1 MKKLQYWIDKIAVS
15 ISSILLAIM
24 MIILV
29 VNIILRYIPGI
40 GGVKW
45 YMESTQYLNVWSMFV
60 VGISICV
67 KNEHLNVNL
76 LESMVKGIGKKIIK
90 VIVAIFIILFY
101 IGLTYATFLLAS
113 KSRQEISTMPMFKMS
128 VVYWPISVISILC
141 AVSTLLG
148 MLIDLK
154 DSEHKEGGIKA

>member
-15 ISSILLAIM
+15 ISAILLASM

-29 VNIILRYIPGI
+29 VNIILRYTPGI

-76 LESMVKGIGKKIIK
+76 LESMVKGIGKKIVKCIIA
-90 VIVAIFIILFY
+90 VFTILFY
-101 IGLTYATFLLAS
+101 VGLAYATFLLAS

-128 VVYWPISVISILC
+128 VVYWPIPVISILC
-141 AVSTLLG
+141 AASTLIGLFV
-148 MLIDLK
+148 DLS
-154 DSEHKEGGIKA
+154 DSKQTEGGLEA